1 MYGLAVAIGCEA
13 AEQTVRRLL
22 AGLAHRGDVDDPI
35 VCPAPGVAMGTRR
48 LQIVDPA
55 GAVQPQ
61 LSFDGRILLS
71 FNGEIY
77 NHAALRRELEG
88 CGAVFKTQSD
98 TEVLASAL
106 SIWGEGALRRF
117 NGMYAFVAID
127 LATGEF
133 LAARDPVGVKP
144 LYLIRSGDGFV
155 FCSEI
160 WPLLSTVETGDVLLL
175 PPGTLLTRTRFVP
188 FRSLLSDTT
197 RPVHAHDPAT
207 LDRLLAAAVQMRL
220 PPDLPAA
227 ILFSGGVDSTLIAH
241 YARQV
246 RPGTPGYFLG
256 GLEAPDYPY
265 AARYAE
271 QTGFD
276 MRCVDANV
284 GGDDTLERITTLVA
298 RIETF
303 QTDVVRDS
311 LCTHILAKRV
321 HSDGF
326 RVALCGEGADELF
339 AGYAPLEQA
348 FADSDLAGAFVRD
361 QGLGSMHKTNLQ
373 RLDRCG
379 MRFQLETRHPFL
391 DPGLIDYALGLAGAD
406 LSPLVE
412 GRPRGKAP
420 LRSLYDLYP
429 DQLPRPIRDR
439 RKLPLA
445 IGAGVDAGPDAAPW
459 IDFAEQSLSDRA
471 LIDGQRRFAAFDIR
485 SKEELLYLQ
494 ALSETMDVW
503 RVPHLTA
510 ERRLMVPAAL
520 PDDLLAAS
528 PM

>member
-1 MYGLAVAIGCEA
+1 MCGLAVAIGWEG

-35 VCPAPGVAMGTRR
+35 VCPSPGVAMGTRR
-48 LQIVDPA
+48 LRIVDPA

-61 LSFDGRILLS
+61 FSFDGRILVS

-88 CGAVFKTQSD
+88 CGAVFTTQSD
-98 TEVLASAL
+98 TEVLACAL
-106 SIWGEGALRRF
+106 SIWGEGALRRL

-127 LATGEF
+127 LATGAF
-133 LAARDPVGVKP
+133 LAARDPAGVKP

-160 WPLLSTVETGDVLLL
+160 RPLLSTVETGDVLLL
-175 PPGTLLTRTRFVP
+175 PPGTLLTPTRFVP

-197 RPVHAHDPAT
+197 RPVHAHDPAA

-241 YARQV
+241 YARQA
-246 RPGTPGYFLG
+246 RTETPGYFLG
-256 GLEAPDYPY
+256 GPDAPDYPY

-276 MRCVDANV
+276 MRCVDATV
-284 GGDDTLERITTLVA
+284 GDDETLERITTLVG

-311 LCTHILAKRV
+311 LCTQILAERV
-321 HSDGF
+321 HRDGF

-348 FADSDLAGAFVRD
+348 FAASDLAGAFVRD
-361 QGLGSMHKTNLQ
+361 QCLALQ
-373 RLDRCG
+373 L
-379 MRFQLETRHPFL
+379 H
-391 DPGLIDYALGLAGAD
+391 
-406 LSPLVE
+406 
-412 GRPRGKAP
+412 
-420 LRSLYDLYP
+420 
-429 DQLPRPIRDR
+429 
-439 RKLPLA
+439 
-445 IGAGVDAGPDAAPW
+445 
-459 IDFAEQSLSDRA
+459 
-471 LIDGQRRFAAFDIR
+471 
-485 SKEELLYLQ
+485 
-494 ALSETMDVW
+494 
-503 RVPHLTA
+503 
-510 ERRLMVPAAL
+510 
-520 PDDLLAAS
+520 
-528 PM
+528 

>member
-1 MYGLAVAIGCEA
+1 MCGLAVAIGWA
-13 AEQTVRRLL
+13 GAEQTVKRLL
-22 AGLAHRGDVDDPI
+22 AGQRHRGDVDDPI

-48 LQIVDPA
+48 LRIVDPA

-61 LSFDGRILLS
+61 LSFDGRILVS

-77 NHAALRRELEG
+77 NHAALRRELKG
-88 CGAVFKTQSD
+88 CGAVFRTQSD

-106 SIWGEGALRRF
+106 SIWGEGALRRL
-117 NGMYAFVAID
+117 NGMYAFVAVD

-144 LYLIRSGDGFV
+144 LYLIRSGDSFV

-160 WPLLSTVETGDVLLL
+160 RPLLSAIQTGDVLLL
-175 PPGTLLTRTRFVP
+175 PPGSLLTRTRFAP
-188 FRSLLSDTT
+188 FHSLLSDAN
-197 RPVHAHDPAT
+197 RSIHAHDPAT

-227 ILFSGGVDSTLIAH
+227 ILFSGGIDSTLIAH

-246 RPGTPGYFLG
+246 RPTIPGYFLG
-256 GLEAPDYPY
+256 GMDAPDYPY

-271 QTGFD
+271 KTGFD

-284 GGDDTLERITTLVA
+284 GGDDTLERIKTLVG

-311 LCTHILAKRV
+311 LCTHMLAERV
-321 HSDGF
+321 HRDGF

-391 DPGLIDYALGLAGAD
+391 DPGVIDYALGLQGAD
-406 LSPLVE
+406 LAPLVE
-412 GRPRGKAP
+412 GHRRGKAP

-429 DQLPRPIRDR
+429 DRLPRSIRDR

-459 IDFAEQSLSDRA
+459 IDFAEQSISNRD
-471 LIDGQRRFAAFDIR
+471 LIDGQSRFAAFNIQ

-510 ERRLMVPAAL
+510 ERRLMVPAA
-520 PDDLLAAS
+520 PRDDLLNAS
-528 PM
+528 PI